1 MDLRLDMGSQHRH
14 GHAAWT
20 WKENNPKRK
29 ENIKLKEKGFLD
41 DQCGYKKMS
50 SSKQSHLLETK

>member
-1 MDLRLDMGSQHRH
+1 MDLRLDMGSQHRQ

-20 WKENNPKRK
+20 WKENKPKRK

-50 SSKQSHLLETK
+50 SSKQSHF